1 MDNLTSGEYS
11 FTFDTEDHWYAFQI
25 TFKVDSNGN
34 ASYDE
39 IVFR

>member
-11 FTFDTEDHWYAFQI
+11 FTFATEDHWYSFQI
-25 TFKVDSNGN
+25 TFKVDSSGN
-34 ASYDE
+34 AFYDK